1 MINKKRFIRFFIC
14 LLPLLFINAAD
25 SKDKQDKQA
34 KKIID
39 EKQAMDEIV
48 DEVDSFWQQQQKIAL
63 KYYQLILGD
72 IDETFSTKGNFLLK
86 KIAQQ
91 INAIKQSSI
100 NNEEKKIC

>member
-1 MINKKRFIRFFIC
+1 
-14 LLPLLFINAAD
+14 
-25 SKDKQDKQA
+25 
-34 KKIID
+34 
-39 EKQAMDEIV
+39 MDEIV
-48 DEVDSFWQQQQKIAL
+48 DEVDAFWQQQQKIAL

-100 NNEEKKIC
+100 NNEEQKNLLTSYQQLSKEIKRQIYFSLLKHLLYQIVFISQ